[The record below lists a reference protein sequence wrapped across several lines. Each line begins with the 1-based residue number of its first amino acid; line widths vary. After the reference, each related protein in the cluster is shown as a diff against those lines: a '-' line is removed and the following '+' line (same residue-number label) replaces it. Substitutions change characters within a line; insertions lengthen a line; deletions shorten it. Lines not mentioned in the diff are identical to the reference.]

1 MFIVLKFICQFYVSL
16 IKVFNVTNCSNR
28 YFNFHFD
35 KSLLCRIRRYIVH
48 SWIKTKQLKKVADI
62 ITFFH
67 NVKKSDTS

>member
-1 MFIVLKFICQFYVSL
+1 MSVS
-16 IKVFNVTNCSNR
+16 IKVKMSDSDENPEITSGLKKDGFNVTNCSNR
-28 YFNFHFD
+28 YSNFHFD

-67 NVKKSDTS
+67 

>member
-1 MFIVLKFICQFYVSL
+1 MSDSNEDPEITSGLKEGGL
-16 IKVFNVTNCSNR
+16 NVTNCSNR

-62 ITFFH
+62 TFFH
-67 NVKKSDTS
+67 KVKKSDTS